1 MRPILLSAAVLLSAC
16 DDGGVITESRAP
28 SAVEYGRDVARCD
41 DGGSAVFA
49 LAPFTVWT
57 AYKCD
62 DGGDCLSTVGLW
74 STVDDSL
81 TVSCAGAERV
91 VLVWQTPAN

>member
-1 MRPILLSAAVLLSAC
+1 MRPVLLLSALLFAC
-16 DDGGVITESRAP
+16 EEEGTITESRAP
-28 SAVEYGRDVARCD
+28 STVEYGRDVARCYGED
-41 DGGSAVFA
+41 TAVFT

-62 DGGDCLSTVGLW
+62 ADGECLSVSGLW
-74 STVDDSL
+74 RTADDTL

-91 VLVWQTPAN
+91 VLVWQVPAV